1 MSSLIPTVRR
11 RSAFTL
17 IELLVVIAII
27 AILIGLLLPAVQKV
41 REAAARIKCSN
52 NLKQLALGMHNYHD
66 AMGVLPWGRSK
77 GAIDSP
83 TWAVLILPYIEQ
95 QNLWNQFLN
104 PDINGTVFP
113 LITRGTK
120 PTVTLNNLIRSQF
133 RAQGTMQVPVSTFN
147 CPSRQPGRISVTV
160 HSGTSSTEGI
170 CGDYAVNMGSGTSTA
185 EGNDGVFRWNGAPG
199 TGANDPAVGCTL
211 LAITDGTSNTF
222 LLGEKHVQQSQLMQW
237 EQDGCIYISQTWDV
251 AGRKAG
257 AAFPLAL
264 GPNDTYLAQFGSWH
278 TQVCQFAFA
287 DGGVRSLNVSTPG
300 SVLALLSAKD
310 DGQVIPSFD

>member
-1 MSSLIPTVRR
+1 MLSPIPIASR

-41 REAAARIKCSN
+41 REAAARIKCAN

-66 AMGVLPWGRSK
+66 ANSVLPWGRSK

-83 TWAVLILPYIEQ
+83 SWAVLILPYIEQ
-95 QNLWNQFLN
+95 QNVWNQFIT
-104 PDINGTVFP
+104 PVIVNGAP
-113 LITRGTK
+113 AGMITRGTN
-120 PTVTLNNLIRSQF
+120 PTVVVNNLVRTQF
-133 RAQGTMQVPVSTFN
+133 RAQGTMQAPVSVFN
-147 CPSRQPGRISVTV
+147 CPSRQPNRVSVTV

-185 EGNDGVFRWNGAPG
+185 EGNNGVFRWNGAEG

-222 LLGEKHVQQSQLMQW
+222 LLGEKHVQQSQLTQW
-237 EQDGCIYISQTWDV
+237 NQDGCIYNSQTWDV

-287 DGGVRSLNVSTPG
+287 DGGVRALQVSIPG
-300 SVLALLSAKD
+300 TTLALLAAKD
-310 DGQVIPSFD
+310 DGQVIPNF